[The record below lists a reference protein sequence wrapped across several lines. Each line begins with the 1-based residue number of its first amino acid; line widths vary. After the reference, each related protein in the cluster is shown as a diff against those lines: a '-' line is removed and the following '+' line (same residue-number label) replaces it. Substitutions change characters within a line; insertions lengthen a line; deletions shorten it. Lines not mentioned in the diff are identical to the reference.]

1 MNSLAPC
8 PPPGPRTASRV
19 FAYRLLTPIARPTR
33 ALVALAAWIA
43 RAVCRASGLSDPGGK
58 LRIMTQQLPPQCLR
72 LLRLQRGVIASW
84 QAEPAG
90 LAARRMEAL
99 VCAERW
105 QRLHYGVC
113 ASFTGKPP
121 RGAVL
126 WAAVLRAGPQA
137 ILSHETAAEVEGLLD
152 KPSRLLHV
160 TIPVA
165 QRVKPIAGFALH
177 RSTRILE
184 ARDPVLLPP
193 RTMIEETVL
202 DLAQGASNLD
212 DVMSLLARACQR
224 RLTFPFLLR
233 ERVEMRARI
242 RWRAEILE
250 ALEDVADG
258 VHSPLEYRYLRDV
271 ERAHGV
277 ADFTTAG
284 SSRARKAGHPAGRPL
299 PAVRSG
305 RGTRRQGQP
314 CRAPTAGQPPRQ
326 RRSGARPRHTPVR
339 LGRCDRARLRNR
351 HGGR

>member
-1 MNSLAPC
+1 M
-8 PPPGPRTASRV
+8 
-19 FAYRLLTPIARPTR
+19 
-33 ALVALAAWIA
+33 
-43 RAVCRASGLSDPGGK
+43 SDPGRK

-99 VCAERW
+99 VCTERW
-105 QRLHYGVC
+105 QRLHYGVY

-137 ILSHETAAEVEGLLD
+137 ILSHETAAEVEGLLG

-202 DLAQGASNLD
+202 DLAQGASNID

-224 RLTFPFLLR
+224 RLTFPILLR
-233 ERVEMRARI
+233 QRVEMRARI

-250 ALEDVADG
+250 ALDDVADG

-271 ERAHGV
+271 ERAHGLPTGKRQAHASQGSHGIQRDV
-277 ADFTTAG
+277 FYQQYGVVVELDGKLSHADRRLQDNRRDNAAAARGLVTLRYGWVDVTELACATATEVG
-284 SSRARKAGHPAGRPL
+284 ETLSRRGWPGQLRTCRRCQAR
-299 PAVRSG
+299 V
-305 RGTRRQGQP
+305 
-314 CRAPTAGQPPRQ
+314 
-326 RRSGARPRHTPVR
+326 
-339 LGRCDRARLRNR
+339 
-351 HGGR
+351 